1 MNSLWVWTATDKA
14 RTGLSTC
21 CTSVCDPAMSDTTGP
36 RGLSLANY
44 RIIEV
49 HVPQPLHGCHARAL
63 SPAPRAHPTQTMCIL
78 SLFGCPLPIAAGRAS
93 GKPLPWPPARTARGA
108 LPGSQC
114 GEVSLS
120 SASPALPPGRS
131 CGLLFLI
138 LFHVTCFKLRPI

>member
-44 RIIEV
+44 HIIKV
-49 HVPQPLHGCHARAL
+49 HVPQPLRGCLARAPQPC
-63 SPAPRAHPTQTMCIL
+63 SPSPPHTDNVHSL
-78 SLFGCPLPIAAGRAS
+78 SLWVPTAHCSRPGLWEATPLAACED
-93 GKPLPWPPARTARGA
+93 TRGA